1 MPVNLNLFILQDD
14 CASLLASQE
23 LDPGSPEEQSVLL
36 KILADRRC
44 WEGVSL
50 LVTGVHTGIKS
61 SLDFSSPNCPARDIS
76 VGILLKD
83 LSENEL
89 KRNGI
94 QLAVALLKNGALF
107 SNIEIIWN
115 SPVLHVVI
123 LKTLETGNHIF
134 FAIC

>member
-50 LVTGVHTGIKS
+50 LVTGVHKGIKS

-83 LSENEL
+83 LSDNEL